1 MTRRTSTT
9 ADYDLAVVGGGAG
22 GLAAARGGAR
32 RGLRTALI
40 QDGRVGGDCT
50 FTGCV
55 PSKTLIEAASQ
66 GRDFAEAMSRL
77 HDVVEQIASNES
89 PDVLVREGIEV
100 IEGRA
105 CFVAK
110 RTLSAGGLTIRARRI
125 ILATGSAPA
134 VPPISGLTDLDYLTN
149 ENVFE
154 LSTLPA
160 SLAVLGGGAIGCE
173 LAQVFSRFGTEVHVF
188 EAADRLLARE
198 EPEASAVVARALAED
213 GVTLH
218 LGAKVGA
225 FARSADGRGIWSTVS
240 GKVIETDRLIV
251 AVGRRPVTEG
261 LDPDAGNVE
270 LDDRGFIRTDGHL
283 RSTAP
288 GVYAVGDVTGRL
300 PFTHAADEMG
310 RLAVHNAF
318 RRIVRS
324 RFDTTPIP
332 WVTFTDPEVARV
344 GVSEAEAAGSG
355 ARVAFLPMSGV
366 DRAVMAGRTDGFVK
380 LITGPRPLLRSVG
393 GGVMLGATIVGP
405 RAGEMIH
412 EVAFAMRT
420 KAFTG
425 RLAQTV
431 HAYPSWSTAIRQ
443 AAAQFFF
450 EVDGQT
456 ARPAGAPHP
465 D

>member
-173 LAQVFSRFGTEVHVF
+173 LAQVFSRFGSEVHVF

-198 EPEASAVVARALAED
+198 EPEASAVIAHALSAD

-218 LGAKVGA
+218 LDAKVGA